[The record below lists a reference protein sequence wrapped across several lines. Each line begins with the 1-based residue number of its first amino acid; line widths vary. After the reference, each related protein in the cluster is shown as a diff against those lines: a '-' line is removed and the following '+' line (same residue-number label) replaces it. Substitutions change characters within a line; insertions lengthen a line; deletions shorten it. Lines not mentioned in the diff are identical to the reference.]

1 MLSQIFIKMMLSKFV
16 FKLKSNQKSIQLW
29 CSVAII
35 NVLFFNRKNIFKFLK
50 PFFEEIKPPPKSI
63 LTMGE
68 IYNKQRQE
76 EFLNYINNNVVM
88 HTNININKEFYNKDA
103 YKEAVKK
110 EDNDLEKEWR
120 RKILVENTPRG
131 NVYMFYDSYKLAF
144 SYYSDTNISYSILN
158 AVAMKYCK
166 MFKCADFF
174 VDQNIIPLN
183 KESPLIK
190 IHHIEEKKKQKNKD
204 EKKNDEKKNDDAP
217 FAKLK
222 NYNVQKIKEKKSDK
236 NKKDDSQKIINKI
249 TNKFIL
255 VGKIYQMNL
264 LPKVPVKKNVS
275 FESQYLED
283 LKGENNLQ
291 KTVMSWQEYKNSLG

>member
-1 MLSQIFIKMMLSKFV
+1 MEFIKIMLSQIFIKMMLSKFV

-76 EFLNYINNNVVM
+76 EFLNFINNNVVM

-190 IHHIEEKKKQKNKD
+190 IHHIQ
-204 EKKNDEKKNDDAP
+204 
-217 FAKLK
+217 
-222 NYNVQKIKEKKSDK
+222 
-236 NKKDDSQKIINKI
+236 
-249 TNKFIL
+249 
-255 VGKIYQMNL
+255 
-264 LPKVPVKKNVS
+264 
-275 FESQYLED
+275 
-283 LKGENNLQ
+283 
-291 KTVMSWQEYKNSLG
+291 

>member
-1 MLSQIFIKMMLSKFV
+1 MLSLFLNKIKK
-16 FKLKSNQKSIQLW
+16 NQQSIQLW
-29 CSVAII
+29 SCAAAI
-35 NVLFFNRKNIFKFLK
+35 NLLFFYRKNIFKILK
-50 PFFEEIKPPPKSI
+50 PFFEEVKPLPKSI
-63 LTMGE
+63 LSMGE
-68 IYNKQRQE
+68 IYIKQRQE
-76 EFLNYINNNVVM
+76 DFLNYINNNDDV
-88 HTNININKEFYNKDA
+88 HINKNINKEFYNKDA
-103 YKEAVKK
+103 YKEAVKD
-110 EDNDLEKEWR
+110 EDNELEKEWR

-174 VDQNIIPLN
+174 IDQNIIPLK

-204 EKKNDEKKNDDAP
+204 EKKNEKKDDDDAP

-222 NYNVQKIKEKKSDK
+222 NYNVQKIKEKKNNK

-255 VGKIYQMNL
+255 VGKTYQMNL
-264 LPKVPVKKNVS
+264 LLKEPVKKSVS

-291 KTVMSWQEYKNSLG
+291 KAVMSWQDYKNSLS

>member
-1 MLSQIFIKMMLSKFV
+1 MLSQFFIK
-16 FKLKSNQKSIQLW
+16 LKNHQKSIQLW
-29 CSVAII
+29 SSVAII
-35 NVLFFNRKNIFKFLK
+35 NLLFFNRKSIFKFLK
-50 PFFEEIKPPPKSI
+50 PFFEEVKTPPKSI

-68 IYNKQRQE
+68 IYIKQRQE
-76 EFLNYINNNVVM
+76 EFLNYINNNDIM
-88 HTNININKEFYNKDA
+88 HINKNINKEFYNKEA
-103 YKEAVKK
+103 YKDAVKD
-110 EDNDLEKEWR
+110 EDNELEKEWR

-174 VDQNIIPLN
+174 VDQNIIPLK

-204 EKKNDEKKNDDAP
+204 ENKNEKKDEKKNDDDAP

-222 NYNVQKIKEKKSDK
+222 NYNVQKIKEKKNDK

-255 VGKIYQMNL
+255 VGKTYQMNL
-264 LPKVPVKKNVS
+264 LPKEPVKKSVS

-291 KTVMSWQEYKNSLG
+291 KAVMSWQDYKNSLS